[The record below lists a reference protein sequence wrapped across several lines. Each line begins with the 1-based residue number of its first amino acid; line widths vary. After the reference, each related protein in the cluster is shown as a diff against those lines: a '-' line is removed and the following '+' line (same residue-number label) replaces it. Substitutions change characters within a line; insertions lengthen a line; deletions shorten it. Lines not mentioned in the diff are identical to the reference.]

1 MDRIHVLNFNQITFR
16 VQPDVVESFRKENLN
31 ISKVCLQK
39 FHTGFITKSGDVLTC
54 GHGRGGRLG
63 HGSETMQLAPKGS
76 SLNYFPFVKL
86 MSVHV
91 SFMEMFRPKK
101 CSSWFLNVIIPRFV
115 HWFQNCAQLNQS
127 IRANIPG
134 FSLAVCQL
142 LESYQPMRKQDA
154 LDVMLRFNWRQ
165 FWNQWTKY
173 RMMTLRNQLE
183 HFFGLNTSRKDPC
196 TVIYLS

>member
-1 MDRIHVLNFNQITFR
+1 MIYFYWSKINWSKKVFFWQFL
-16 VQPDVVESFRKENLN
+16 SF
-31 ISKVCLQK
+31 
-39 FHTGFITKSGDVLTC
+39 
-54 GHGRGGRLG
+54 
-63 HGSETMQLAPKGS
+63 HGSFLE
-76 SLNYFPFVKL
+76 V
-86 MSVHV
+86 
-91 SFMEMFRPKK
+91 FRPKK

-183 HFFGLNTSRKDPC
+183 HFFVWTPPEKTREQWLLLI
-196 TVIYLS
+196 TVLKNYMSHSK

>member
-1 MDRIHVLNFNQITFR
+1 MWQTLCT
-16 VQPDVVESFRKENLN
+16 VQ
-31 ISKVCLQK
+31 
-39 FHTGFITKSGDVLTC
+39 LT
-54 GHGRGGRLG
+54 
-63 HGSETMQLAPKGS
+63 HGSFLE
-76 SLNYFPFVKL
+76 V
-86 MSVHV
+86 
-91 SFMEMFRPKK
+91 FRPKK
-101 CSSWFLNVIIPRFV
+101 CSSWFLNIIIPRFV

-183 HFFGLNTSRKDPC
+183 HFFVWTPPEKTRALFFGISIQLKF
-196 TVIYLS
+196 Y

>member
-1 MDRIHVLNFNQITFR
+1 MTSTLLLMLMSGEQTLTTIWDCKTIQQGLMDRIHVLNFNQITFR

-91 SFMEMFRPKK
+91 SFLEMFRPKK
-101 CSSWFLNVIIPRFV
+101 CSSWFLNVIIPYFV
-115 HWFQNCAQLNQS
+115 H
-127 IRANIPG
+127 
-134 FSLAVCQL
+134 
-142 LESYQPMRKQDA
+142 
-154 LDVMLRFNWRQ
+154 
-165 FWNQWTKY
+165 
-173 RMMTLRNQLE
+173 
-183 HFFGLNTSRKDPC
+183 
-196 TVIYLS
+196 